1 MRQPWQMSPSFMQR
15 VVIIVLRLQGRK
27 RRWADGARLVE
38 TAREHNAAGPVAP
51 PAWLAKRVRVTTND
65 SAAFAVH
72 SLAPLVE
79 SPGAPTIL
87 YLHGG
92 GYIHDFAHQHWT
104 YMTSIV
110 EASGATVLA
119 AQYPLAPQHSWRDS
133 YEQVLDLARGVDVVM
148 GDSAGGGY
156 ALAIAQSLAAEGVA
170 RDAVLIAPL
179 IDLSMSSGKTAEY
192 DAADPWLATD
202 GALHAGAAWA
212 GGDDVTLPQ
221 LSPMFGSFE
230 GLGRVLL
237 FTGTRDLLHPQARQ
251 LVRRLPSTQ
260 IVTEPGCVH
269 NYPILPIPEAVR
281 ALHTLRVF
289 LRPQADAPAIG

>member
-1 MRQPWQMSPSFMQR
+1 MSPSLMQR
-15 VVIIVLRLQGRK
+15 VVIVVLRLQGRK
-27 RRWADGARLVE
+27 RRWSNGATLVE
-38 TAREHNAAGPVAP
+38 TAREHHKAGPVAP
-51 PAWLAKRVRVTTND
+51 PAWLAKRVRVTTDD
-65 SAAFAVH
+65 SVGFAVH
-72 SLAPLVE
+72 SLAPLVA

-110 EASGATVLA
+110 EGSGATVIA
-119 AQYPLAPQHSWRDS
+119 PQYPLAPEHTWRDS
-133 YEQVLDLARGVDVVM
+133 FEQAVELARTVDVVM

-156 ALAIAQSLAAEGVA
+156 ALAVSQSLAAEGIA
-170 RDAVLIAPL
+170 RDTVLVAPI
-179 IDLSMSSGKTAEY
+179 IDLTLSSGKTAEY
-192 DAADPWLATD
+192 DARDPWLASD
-202 GALHAGAAWA
+202 GVRHAAAAWA
-212 GGDDVTLPQ
+212 GGDDVERPE

-269 NYPILPIPEAVR
+269 NYPILPIPEAAE
-281 ALHTLRVF
+281 ALHTLEQF
-289 LRPQADAPAIG
+289 LHR

>member
-1 MRQPWQMSPSFMQR
+1 MSPSLMQR
-15 VVIIVLRLQGRK
+15 VVIVVLRLQGRK
-27 RRWADGARLVE
+27 RRWSDGAKLVE
-38 TAREHNAAGPVAP
+38 TAREHHRAGPVAP
-51 PAWLAKRVRVTTND
+51 PAWLAKRVRIESND
-65 SAAFAVH
+65 AVGFAVH
-72 SLAPLVE
+72 TLSPLVA

-110 EASGATVLA
+110 EGSGATVIA
-119 AQYPLAPQHSWRDS
+119 PQYPLAPEHTWRDS
-133 YEQVLDLARGVDVVM
+133 FDQVIELARTVDVVM

-156 ALAIAQSLAAEGVA
+156 ALAVSQSLAVEGIGRDTVLVA
-170 RDAVLIAPL
+170 PI
-179 IDLSMSSGKTAEY
+179 IDLTLSSGKTAEY
-192 DAADPWLATD
+192 DARDPWLASD
-202 GALHAGAAWA
+202 GVRHAAAAWA
-212 GGDDVTLPQ
+212 GGDDLERPE

-269 NYPILPIPEAVR
+269 NYPILPIPEAVT
-281 ALHTLRVF
+281 ALQTLEAF
-289 LRPQADAPAIG
+289 LHR